1 MLLWRLM
8 EGRAHVSRKALHRH
22 ERGPSTLYREGKPMA
37 VEIVQVAEK
46 VAEKVAEDVLAAVK
60 ADERYAP
67 LIATLTE
74 KAITALAAAGA

>member
-1 MLLWRLM
+1 
-8 EGRAHVSRKALHRH
+8 
-22 ERGPSTLYREGKPMA
+22 MA